1 MTAQRRKIIVAG
13 FIGVAL
19 ALDLVASFLASD
31 GHHSRE
37 ARTLFGLATGV
48 IFAGVVFILM
58 YRRPS

>member
-1 MTAQRRKIIVAG
+1 MTAQRKKLIVAG

-19 ALDLVASFLASD
+19 ALDLIASVLSSD
-31 GHHSRE
+31 GRHSAE
-37 ARTLFGLATGV
+37 ARTLFGVATGV